1 MSCDLYETQARAE
14 ECDALS
20 IARAIVREVFK
31 LRKLHPTEDSRP
43 GDIEAEMDWHVEA
56 ILPVVASDRQ
66 VRLILPAFPGKSP
79 NRMKTLGVLPDLAE
93 KHALKNLAAL
103 CMRIGKIYKPGV
115 KFVICSDGY
124 CFSDVVS
131 IGDDEV
137 AQYLK
142 SLEEHAAAHFEG
154 CFEFFDLK
162 SHFGYLDDLTS
173 KREEL
178 LIAYSDPV
186 ERIRR
191 QCQDDPAMSA
201 MYRGIT
207 RFLYEDSLGIERFRT
222 WSNTAIQKM
231 SRCNAYRV
239 IQRSNAWS
247 RLIEDAFPN
256 SLRLSIHPQF
266 RVSKKIGIR
275 LVDCDDVWLTPW
287 HSVAVRENNR
297 IVLKKRSEVDERN
310 SVLVFSDG
318 VPCHFV
324 HHPQLFAGAAEAVSS

>member
-1 MSCDLYETQARAE
+1 MSCDLYETRAPVV

-31 LRKLHPTEDSRP
+31 LRKLHPAEDGQAGDTET
-43 GDIEAEMDWHVEA
+43 EMNTHVEA
-56 ILPVVASDRQ
+56 ILPVVANERAI
-66 VRLILPAFPGKSP
+66 RMILPAFPGKSP
-79 NRMKTLGVLPDLAE
+79 NRTKTLGALPDLAE

-103 CMRIGKIYKPGV
+103 CARIGKIYRPGA
-115 KFVICSDGY
+115 KLVICSDGY
-124 CFSDVVS
+124 CFSDVVN

-137 AQYLK
+137 AHYLK
-142 SLEEHAAAHFEG
+142 NLETYAAANFEG
-154 CFEFFDLK
+154 RFEFFDLK
-162 SHFGYLDDLTS
+162 DHFGYLDDLTS

-178 LIAYSDPV
+178 LIAYSDPI

-191 QCQDDPAMSA
+191 QCQDDPAMGA

-207 RFLYEDSLGIERFRT
+207 RFLFEDSLGIERFAA
-222 WSNTAIQKM
+222 WSNTAIQKL

-247 RLIEDAFPN
+247 RLIEDMFPD

-324 HHPQLFAGAAEAVSS
+324 HHPQLFAGAVEAIAS